1 MSGYRLPVSGSASRG
16 AELNFRFDG
25 RALQAHGGETLAA
38 ALLAAGV
45 RVVGRSFKYHR
56 PRGIYGFDLDDP
68 NGLVTCGD
76 DPLALATRVE
86 VTPGLDARAVN
97 VWPSSGRRARGRI
110 TSVPSAPRR
119 ASRAS
124 TARFPIG
131 GGSRE
136 RSIAMSWSW
145 GPGRPG

>member
-1 MSGYRLPVSGSASRG
+1 MSGYRLPVPGSASRG
-16 AELNFRFDG
+16 AELSVRFDG

-76 DPLALATRVE
+76 DPLALATGVATTTVCALPGNLELFFRTPAE
-86 VTPGLDARAVN
+86 VTPTAVDIRG
-97 VWPSSGRRARGRI
+97 SDGRI
-110 TSVPSAPRR
+110 LV
-119 ASRAS
+119 
-124 TARFPIG
+124 RF
-131 GGSRE
+131 SL
-136 RSIAMSWSW
+136 
-145 GPGRPG
+145 